1 MADPREKR
9 QGRDRSRDAR
19 IVVLTLAVALLVWFV
34 LANTQRVQ
42 IHFWVLTADTSLIV
56 VILIAAALGAIT
68 ALLLRHAK
76 KPPSS

>member
-1 MADPREKR
+1 M
-9 QGRDRSRDAR
+9 
-19 IVVLTLAVALLVWFV
+19 ALLVWFV

>member
-1 MADPREKR
+1 MADPRAKR